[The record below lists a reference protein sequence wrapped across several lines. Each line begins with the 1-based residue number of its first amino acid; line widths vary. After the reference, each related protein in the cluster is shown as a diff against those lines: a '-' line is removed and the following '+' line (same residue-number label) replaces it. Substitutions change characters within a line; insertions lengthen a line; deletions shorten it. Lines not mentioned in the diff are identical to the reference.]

1 MSMSGAFK
9 SLITSGLGDAL
20 KEKTAEARTALRIG
34 GVGVNTTGGLHVEV
48 AALREKVKAL
58 EESGA
63 QGYLMN
69 PDDIHLSRYANR
81 HEMSFLSQ
89 DFKDLCAEIQSTGG
103 NVQPIGVVKQE
114 NGRME
119 LVFGHRRRRA
129 CKKLGLKVRVI
140 EIPGPIAPAVLMKY
154 MHAENAARTDL
165 TVFEQGCWYHEALQD
180 KVYPTAAELA
190 QDFGITEA
198 WVSKALQVARLP
210 EDVIR
215 AFPNPLEITSKM
227 GEELAKALKADED
240 AVLYRALEL
249 QEPREDGKPYSA
261 QEVFL
266 RLLYEGGVTR
276 AEKPRPMKLADKA
289 KPYGKINRDAK
300 GRIQMVLAED
310 FNRDEMKKIE
320 AFVQELA
327 KGKKSFLPPE
337 PKVKKN
343 PVKTAQSKKA
353 D

>member
-58 EESGA
+58 ESSGA

-69 PDDIHLSRYANR
+69 ADDIHLSPLANR
-81 HEMSFLSQ
+81 HEMSFLSD
-89 DFKDLCAEIQSTGG
+89 DFKRLCAEIDATKG
-103 NVQPIGVVKQE
+103 NVQPVGVVDQGD
-114 NGRME
+114 GRKL

-129 CKKLGLKVRVI
+129 CKHTGHKVRVI
-140 EIPGPIAPAVLMKY
+140 EIPGPIDPVVLMQY
-154 MHAENAARTDL
+154 MHAENAARKDL
-165 TVFEQGCWYHEALQD
+165 TVFEQGRWFHEALEQ
-180 KVYPTAAELA
+180 KVFGTAAELA
-190 QDFGITEA
+190 QCLGVTEA
-198 WVSKALQVARLP
+198 WVSKALLVARLP
-210 EDVIR
+210 EDVIK
-215 AFPNPLEITSKM
+215 AFTNPLEITSKM
-227 GEELAKALKADED
+227 GEALTKALKDDED
-240 AVLYRALEL
+240 AVMYRVLEL
-249 QEPREDGKPYSA
+249 QEPREDGSIYTA

-300 GRIQMVLAED
+300 GRIQMTLAED
-310 FNRDEMKKIE
+310 FSRDEMKKIE

-327 KGKKSFLPPE
+327 KGKKSFQPPE